1 MSIVQ
6 GNMNHQASI
15 PQIPTKIKKLKP
27 QGKAE
32 VSTSMTRKK
41 KKSKARKPSEE
52 FLNIKNIDQ
61 IDDNLIEKF

>member
-1 MSIVQ
+1 MSIAQ
-6 GNMNHQASI
+6 GHMNHQASI
-15 PQIPTKIKKLKP
+15 SQIPTKIKKLKP
-27 QGKAE
+27 QGKSE

-41 KKSKARKPSEE
+41 KKAKARKPSEE